1 MSNLLDSLN
10 DQVAPNNESLQWLTK
25 GVLVAVAIGAL
36 GLYLMIP
43 ERKRKNLL
51 K

>member
-1 MSNLLDSLN
+1 MANLLDSLN

-25 GVLVAVAIGAL
+25 GVVAAAVVGAL
-36 GLYLMIP
+36 GLYFMIP
-43 ERKRKNLL
+43 ERKRKGLL